1 MVLLPTGVSR
11 LDPLLLVLVPPS
23 LAGMAPLFLDEVVVV
38 IVTDLD
44 SAVLAF
50 SGSGFVFFGALG
62 LSRGAHADAGCNLQL
77 SEERGSRQ
85 PYLVVVTGLVVTVD
99 LQQQGW
105 ITR

>member
-62 LSRGAHADAGCNLQL
+62 LSRGSHADAGCNLQL